1 MKKYNGYLEKMINE
15 REDIRDKGD
24 PDSKANAEQKQIIDS
39 LQKISGFIDTYKSS
53 LDDNHIIKEITDYDA
68 VIKQYD
74 KAFVEKDSRL
84 ISAHTIS
91 AGHDDFLTDDEL
103 ELLFSQQVRKIMSK
117 NVKTMEKEIKR
128 NVNKGQMGEA
138 SAVIDYVMYASIV
151 FVGVFGWTS
160 YKKLKD
166 QGDSLVI

>member
-1 MKKYNGYLEKMINE
+1 
-15 REDIRDKGD
+15 
-24 PDSKANAEQKQIIDS
+24 
-39 LQKISGFIDTYKSS
+39 
-53 LDDNHIIKEITDYDA
+53 

-74 KAFVEKDSRL
+74 KSFVEKDTRL
-84 ISAHTIS
+84 ISAHTIKQ
-91 AGHDDFLTDDEL
+91 GHDDYLSQDEL

-117 NVKTMEKEIKR
+117 NVKSMEKEIKK
-128 NVNKGQMGEA
+128 NVKNGQMGEA
-138 SAVIDYVMYASIV
+138 SVLIDYVMYASIV